1 VSRNFEL
8 LQQLQVNVDA
18 QSFPEFLPLN
28 NASKGHHGE
37 KVDSF
42 FSFSEKRAM
51 PQVTLRVPTNRAAQV
66 EALKL
71 VHNVFLTN
79 GNAPRRAVV
88 FAGIDSGNGCS
99 QICALGGRA
108 LAASVRAPVCL
119 VDANFRSSRGS
130 GIYSPSQHEGLAEAL
145 RRPGPIHDFLS
156 CAGPSNLA
164 LLPRGRMIS
173 ESVAF
178 LNSRNM
184 KSRMDDLRS
193 EFGYILID
201 APPMNFYADAV
212 ALAQATDGIVLILE
226 ANSTRRESALR
237 ITEQLQAAGVPVL
250 GAVLNKRTFPIPQIL
265 YRIL

>member
-1 VSRNFEL
+1 MSRNFEL
-8 LQQLQVNVDA
+8 LQQLQVDVDA
-18 QSFPEFLPLN
+18 QSFPAFLPLGCAQ
-28 NASKGHHGE
+28 NAYHDEKG
-37 KVDSF
+37 SF
-42 FSFSEKRAM
+42 SNSEKRAI
-51 PQVTLRVPTNRAAQV
+51 PQATLRVPSNRAAQV

-71 VHNVFLTN
+71 VHSVFLTN
-79 GNAPRRAVV
+79 GNAPRRVVV

-99 QICALGGRA
+99 QICALAGKA

-130 GIYSPSQHEGLAEAL
+130 GIYSVSQNEGLAEAL

-164 LLPRGRMIS
+164 LLPRGRTAN
-173 ESVAF
+173 ESIGF
-178 LNSRNM
+178 LNSRSM

-193 EFGYILID
+193 EFAYVLVD
-201 APPMNFYADAV
+201 APPLNSYADA
-212 ALAQATDGIVLILE
+212 ATLAQATDGIVLILE
-226 ANSTRRESALR
+226 ANSTRRESALK
-237 ITEQLQAAGVPVL
+237 ITEQLRAAGASVL